1 MALGTMSVDEPQI
14 RDAATVILTRREG
27 GEARIL
33 MGQRGAKAVFMP
45 SKFVFPG
52 GGLDAADEDAGVT
65 GLSADCAARL
75 AQISPGVPGGAAPGR
90 LVTAALRELREETG
104 LGYPPGAAKLRYVFR
119 AITPPGRPRR
129 FDARFFLADAA
140 GLDSDPDDF
149 SQASDELSH
158 LAWLG
163 LGEARKLDLPFVTE
177 VVLAE
182 ISNLLRGGDQ
192 PGVPFFD
199 NSGARPAFRRIL

>member
-1 MALGTMSVDEPQI
+1 MSGDEQRI
-14 RDAATVILTRREG
+14 RDAATVILTRRDGDET
-27 GEARIL
+27 RIL

-52 GGLDAADEDAGVT
+52 GGLDEGDEDAGV
-65 GLSADCAARL
+65 SALEESCAARL
-75 AQISPGVPGGAAPGR
+75 AQGGEAPGR
-90 LVTAALRELREETG
+90 LVAAALRELREETG
-104 LGYPPGAAKLRYVFR
+104 LGYLPGAARLRYVFR
-119 AITPPGRPRR
+119 AITPTGRPRR

-140 GLDSDPDDF
+140 GLAGDPDDF

-163 LGEARKLDLPFVTE
+163 LAEARALDLPFVTE

-182 ISNLLRGGDQ
+182 ISNLLKGGEQ

-199 NSGARPAFRRIL
+199 NSGARPMFRRIL

>member
-1 MALGTMSVDEPQI
+1 MSGDEQRI
-14 RDAATVILTRREG
+14 RDAATVILARRDG
-27 GEARIL
+27 GEMRIL

-52 GGLDAADEDAGVT
+52 GGLDEGDADAGV
-65 GLSADCAARL
+65 SALEETCAARL
-75 AQISPGVPGGAAPGR
+75 AQGGEAPGR

-104 LGYPPGAAKLRYVFR
+104 LGYPPGAARLRYVFR

-140 GLDSDPDDF
+140 GLAGDPDDF

-163 LGEARKLDLPFVTE
+163 LAEARALDLPFVTE

-182 ISNLLRGGDQ
+182 ISNLLRGGEQ

-199 NSGARPAFRRIL
+199 NSGARPMFRRIL